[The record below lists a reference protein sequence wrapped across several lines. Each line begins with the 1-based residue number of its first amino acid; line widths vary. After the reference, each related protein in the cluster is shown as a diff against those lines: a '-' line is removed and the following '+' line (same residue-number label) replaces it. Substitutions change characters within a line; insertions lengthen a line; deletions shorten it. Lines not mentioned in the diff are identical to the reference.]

1 MIDYDV
7 QTRSNAKRL
16 LASLGDELP
25 LKCSMSYAPDDEL
38 GFAIAEILK
47 REGVVLH
54 CRHLT
59 TSFDKAASFLR
70 NGLLPWSDAIQLPDS
85 TLAKALAYGGVSY
98 DAAAGLLLNGA
109 YDSRLDLSKHF
120 SYLKTDDCVNAF
132 LHCGKSDD
140 CYFDSPEM
148 LRSIAMRI
156 NSSKLRRAAAEWER
170 NSAKVCVS
178 FSVPVEAVDV
188 LTGHYS
194 FEDDGGDSIYLALA
208 IILLS
213 VVEGRDMPGSKI
225 ILKRGVSIPPDK
237 LTVSTAESLVW
248 DYPEIMH

>member
-1 MIDYDV
+1 MIDFDI
-7 QTRSNAKRL
+7 QTRTSAKRTLTSLTDGLLLDFSMGHVLDDESL
-16 LASLGDELP
+16 LAIAGEL
-25 LKCSMSYAPDDEL
+25 KN
-38 GFAIAEILK
+38 K
-47 REGVVLH
+47 GVVLR

-59 TSFDKAASFLR
+59 ASFDKGASFLR

-85 TLAKALAYGGVSY
+85 PLAKALAYGGVSY

-148 LRSIAMRI
+148 LRSIAMKI
-156 NSSKLRRAAAEWER
+156 NSSKLRRAAAEWEI
-170 NSAKVCVS
+170 NSARICVS

-188 LTGHYS
+188 LTDHYS
-194 FEDDGGDSIYLALA
+194 FEDNGGDSIYLALA
-208 IILLS
+208 IILLN
-213 VVEGRDMPGSKI
+213 VVEGRDMSGSRI

-237 LTVSTAESLVW
+237 LTVSTAESLGW

>member
-1 MIDYDV
+1 MIDFDI
-7 QTRSNAKRL
+7 QTRTNAKRTL
-16 LASLGDELP
+16 TSLTDEISLDY
-25 LKCSMSYAPDDEL
+25 SMGHVFDDESL
-38 GFAIAEILK
+38 QAIAEELK
-47 REGVVLH
+47 NKGVVLY

-59 TSFDKAASFLR
+59 SSFDKGASFLR

-148 LRSIAMRI
+148 LRSIAMKI
-156 NSSKLRRAAAEWER
+156 NSSKLRRAAAEWEI

-188 LTGHYS
+188 LTDHYS

-208 IILLS
+208 IIMLN
-213 VVEGRDMPGSKI
+213 VVEGRDLPGSKI

>member
-16 LASLGDELP
+16 LANLGDELS
-25 LKCSMSYAPDDEL
+25 LKCSMSYAFDDEL

-59 TSFDKAASFLR
+59 TSFDKGASFLR

-85 TLAKALAYGGVSY
+85 PLARALAYGGVSY

-109 YDSRLDLSKHF
+109 YDSRLDLNRHLR
-120 SYLKTDDCVNAF
+120 YLKNDDCINAF
-132 LHCGKSDD
+132 LHCGTSDD

-148 LRSIAMRI
+148 LRSIADKI
-156 NSSKLRRAAAEWER
+156 NSSRLKRAAADWKIH
-170 NSAKVCVS
+170 SVKVCVS
-178 FSVPVEAVDV
+178 FSVPVEAVDA
-188 LTGHYS
+188 LTFRYS
-194 FEDDGGDSIYLALA
+194 FDEDGRDAIYLALA
-208 IILLS
+208 NTLLDVLES
-213 VVEGRDMPGSKI
+213 RDMSGSKI
-225 ILKRGVSIPPDK
+225 ILKRGISIPPDK
-237 LTVSTAESLVW
+237 LIVSIAEDLDW
-248 DYPEIMH
+248 DYPENVL

>member
-1 MIDYDV
+1 MINYNV
-7 QTRSNAKRL
+7 QTKANAKRL
-16 LASLGDELP
+16 MASLVDGLSHDCLADCALDEGLASE
-25 LKCSMSYAPDDEL
+25 
-38 GFAIAEILK
+38 IAEELK
-47 REGVVLH
+47 SEGTVLH

-59 TSFDKAASFLR
+59 TSFDKGASFLR
-70 NGLLPWSDAIQLPDS
+70 NGLLPWTDAIRLPDS
-85 TLAKALAYGGVSY
+85 PLARALSYGGVSY
-98 DAAAGLLLNGA
+98 DTAGGLLLNGA
-109 YDSRLDLSKHF
+109 YDSRLDLNQHLR
-120 SYLKTDDCVNAF
+120 YLKNDDCINAF
-132 LHCGKSDD
+132 LHCGTSDD

-148 LRSIAMRI
+148 LRSIAVKI
-156 NSSKLRRAAAEWER
+156 NSSKLWRAAAEWER

-213 VVEGRDMPGSKI
+213 VVEGRDMSGSKI